1 MDAIRRQLLSVLF
14 QLFDLALIAGS
25 FTVASLVERY
35 KQSPTGPLIE
45 LLSMQVRVS
54 SCVLFALTLI
64 VSHLIFQSMGLHDSK
79 RLSTRLAEFGDL
91 MKATAGSTLVV
102 AVAAAMFH
110 GSMINSIFLATFF
123 LLSTATAIGSRLLL
137 RSLLATI
144 RRRGRNRRNMLIV
157 GTNKRALEFAAK
169 IQAKPEMAY
178 RIVGF
183 ADERWYFAEE
193 SDTSIYKPVCDLKSL
208 PDYLRSNVVDEVIL
222 ALPMR
227 SLHMHASTIAMVC
240 EEQGI
245 ILRILCNLF
254 DLKLARRKAEEFE
267 GDYVIT
273 HYSST
278 GMLSQGWSLIFK
290 RVLDFVVSLVLLIL
304 LSPVFFVTA
313 IVVKLSSPGPAIFM
327 QERLGQNKRRFRICK
342 FRTMVLGAET
352 MLHELEAFNEVSGP
366 VFKLRD
372 DPRVTLVGRVLRKLS
387 IDELPQ
393 LVNVLKGDMS
403 LVGPRPL
410 DVRDYELMAQGCSDW
425 QCYRF
430 SVKPGI
436 TCLWQINGRNSIPFD
451 QWMELDRQYIENWSL
466 WLDVEILFRTIP
478 VILRGTGV

>member
-1 MDAIRRQLLSVLF
+1 MDVIRRQLLSVLF
-14 QLFDLALIAGS
+14 QLFDLALVAGS
-25 FTVASLVERY
+25 FTAANLVARY
-35 KQSPTGPLIE
+35 RDYPGSHIE
-45 LLSMQVRVS
+45 LLSMQVRIS

-64 VSHLIFQSMGLHDSK
+64 AAHLIFDSLGLHDSK
-79 RLSTRLAEFGDL
+79 RLSTLPAEIGDL
-91 MKATAGSTLVV
+91 TKATTGSTL
-102 AVAAAMFH
+102 AVAGAAVMLH
-110 GSMINSIFLATFF
+110 SSMINATFLITF
-123 LLSTATAIGSRLLL
+123 FVLSTASAISSRVLL
-137 RSLLATI
+137 RTLLATA
-144 RRRGRNRRNMLIV
+144 RRRGRNCRNMLIV
-157 GTNKRALEFAAK
+157 GTNRRALEFAAK

-178 RIVGF
+178 HIVGF
-183 ADERWYFAEE
+183 ADERWFFAEE
-193 SDTSIYKPVCDLKSL
+193 FHDSNNKLVCDLESL

-227 SLHMHASTIAMVC
+227 SLHRHASRIAKVC

-245 ILRILCNLF
+245 ILRLLCDLF
-254 DLKLARRKAEEFE
+254 DLKLTRRKAEEFE

-273 HYSST
+273 HYTGT
-278 GMLSQGWSLIFK
+278 GMLSQGWSMMFK
-290 RVLDFVVSLVLLIL
+290 RVLDVVVSLVLLIL
-304 LSPVFFVTA
+304 LSPIFIVIA
-313 IVVKLSSPGPAIFM
+313 ILIKLSSPGPAIFV

-342 FRTMVLGAET
+342 FRTMVVGAEQ
-352 MLHELEAFNEVSGP
+352 MLHELEALNEVSGP
-366 VFKLRD
+366 VFKLRN

-393 LVNVLKGDMS
+393 LFNVLKGDMS

-466 WLDVEILFRTIP
+466 WLDFEILFRTIP
-478 VILRGTGV
+478 VIFHGTGV